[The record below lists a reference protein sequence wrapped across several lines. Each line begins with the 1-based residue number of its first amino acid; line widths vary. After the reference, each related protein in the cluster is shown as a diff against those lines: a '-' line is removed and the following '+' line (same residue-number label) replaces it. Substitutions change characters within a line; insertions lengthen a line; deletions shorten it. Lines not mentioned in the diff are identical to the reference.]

1 MSTGRP
7 ARTSRAQILDA
18 ARKLLQEQGSTALS
32 IRNVAAAVDT
42 APSTIYNYFGSKQG
56 LLTTLANEMLRDV
69 RPQLVADKDPV
80 ETLRQWMFQYRKLLL
95 KTPELIMLANSSG
108 PVPSIFDIGAD
119 LVALL
124 ELAGLPPKQAALQG
138 RSLYWTV
145 HGFVWQEIGEATMGH
160 DVVEMAPPQ
169 HRALVKRIHSH
180 SYDQLYK
187 CTVERNLAGLFG
199 PR

>member
-7 ARTSRAQILDA
+7 ARTSREQILNA
-18 ARKLLQEQGSTALS
+18 ARKLLQEEGSAGLS
-32 IRNVAAAVDT
+32 IRNVAAAVNT

-56 LLTTLANEMLRDV
+56 LLTTLANDMLRDV
-69 RPQLVADKDPV
+69 RPEQVTEKDPV
-80 ETLRQWMFQYRKLLL
+80 ESLRQWMYQYRKLLL
-95 KTPELIMLANSSG
+95 KTPELIMLANTSG

-124 ELAGLPPKQAALQG
+124 ERAGLSAKDAALQG

-145 HGFVWQEIGEATMGH
+145 HGFVWQEIGEGAL
-160 DVVEMAPPQ
+160 DYDFAEIAPAE
-169 HRALVKRIHSH
+169 HRALVKRMHSH

-187 CTVERNLAGLFG
+187 CTVERNLAGLFNTQ
-199 PR
+199 